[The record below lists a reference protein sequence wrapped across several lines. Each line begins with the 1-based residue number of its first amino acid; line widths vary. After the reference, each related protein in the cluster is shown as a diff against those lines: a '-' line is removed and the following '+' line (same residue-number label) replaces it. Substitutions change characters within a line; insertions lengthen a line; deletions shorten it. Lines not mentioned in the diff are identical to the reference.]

1 MCLEKHLIVVHL
13 TKSKLKKRKGVNH
26 VIILDTAVKLAGWNR
41 KRPKGM
47 RLSQTQLPR
56 SRRTNPFQCMLKWRK
71 AASIYVSHACWR
83 DSPFQY
89 RWESEG
95 LKGCPNFPEKKRILA
110 VKHGAPQSKSKVV
123 SSRLQRNL
131 NNMMKSEEIW
141 WILVSANS
149 ISRLSNKWALFNP
162 ANYSHLP
169 SKSFSYGLTTLAHTF
184 AILQWCIPHTRATP
198 RWNMMAHE
206 RFEPILRYFDPHN
219 NMGIP
224 WLLDNCRN
232 ALAWCLALEISG
244 LDLEDGNMRNTG
256 PWICYNMMTRPG
268 LPLSKKLY
276 LHQLIRI
283 YIYMYSNIS
292 I

>member
-1 MCLEKHLIVVHL
+1 MF
-13 TKSKLKKRKGVNH
+13 
-26 VIILDTAVKLAGWNR
+26 IILDTAVKLAGWNR

-95 LKGCPNFPEKKRILA
+95 LKGCPNFPEKK
-110 VKHGAPQSKSKVV
+110 KNSGGQTWSPPSQS
-123 SSRLQRNL
+123 QRWCPL
-131 NNMMKSEEIW
+131 VCKETWIIWWSQEEIW

-206 RFEPILRYFDPHN
+206 RFWTHF
-219 NMGIP
+219 
-224 WLLDNCRN
+224 
-232 ALAWCLALEISG
+232 EIFWPSQQHG
-244 LDLEDGNMRNTG
+244 HTLTTG
-256 PWICYNMMTRPG
+256 QLSECPG
-268 LPLSKKLY
+268 LVSCFGNFGSWPWRWEHAKTRVHEY
-276 LHQLIRI
+276 VITWWPAPGCHFQRNFT
-283 YIYMYSNIS
+283 YTN
-292 I
+292 